1 MNGYCH
7 GLDFESKK
15 GRSEGSKRHTSSD
28 CVPMQTGYLKRTESV
43 QVPILDDPVQKV
55 EEIKLPSVNFE
66 ELSLPQPSELS
77 QKRNFSESNNLFD
90 LDPFLSGGQ
99 VSPLDNDLKLKADE
113 LNSMNDYYRLT
124 KQSVDSMD
132 NILPESMSMDDII
145 LELQRQTVHSIM
157 DEIGNISDI
166 LAASQLDMYNT
177 QDLSLPLEDSDLA
190 LPSSVIGDQDLL
202 QIDSLL

>member
-1 MNGYCH
+1 M
-7 GLDFESKK
+7 
-15 GRSEGSKRHTSSD
+15 
-28 CVPMQTGYLKRTESV
+28 
-43 QVPILDDPVQKV
+43 
-55 EEIKLPSVNFE
+55 
-66 ELSLPQPSELS
+66 
-77 QKRNFSESNNLFD
+77 
-90 LDPFLSGGQ
+90 DPFLSGGQ

>member
-7 GLDFESKK
+7 GIDFESKK

-28 CVPMQTGYLKRTESV
+28 CAPLQPGYLKREESV
-43 QVPILDDPVQKV
+43 QLPILNDPVQKA

-77 QKRNFSESNNLFD
+77 QKRNFSESSNLFD
-90 LDPFLSGGQ
+90 MDPFLSGGQ

-145 LELQRQTVHSIM
+145 LELPRQTVHSIM

-190 LPSSVIGDQDLL
+190 LPNSVMGDQDLL